1 MVNLLNLQPEE
12 KILDCVP
19 VRDFNLP
26 GHFLMMA
33 TKKGVIKKTPL
44 EAYSRPKKGGII
56 AIKLREGD
64 ELVDVV
70 VTKPNDQIVLATA
83 GGRAI
88 RFAEADA
95 RPMGRNTS
103 GVKGISLKKGDELVG
118 MVVADPTATLLTAC
132 VNGYGKRTE
141 FGPGDELAGRDAA
154 PLPDEEGL
162 DSTEGADASPVEPV
176 EPEDADDVSSSN
188 RYRTQRRG
196 GMGVID
202 IKTTKRNGRVVAISR
217 VDDSDELIMMTSR
230 GKVQRVLVREI
241 NVIGRNTQGVR
252 IMSLDEGD
260 TLAAV
265 VRVPS
270 GETSQIGDEP
280 VGGQRPAPPP
290 TLATGLEEDQEGA
303 APAEDEEE
311 DS

>member
-1 MVNLLNLQPEE
+1 
-12 KILDCVP
+12 
-19 VRDFNLP
+19 
-26 GHFLMMA
+26 MMA
-33 TKKGVIKKTPL
+33 TRKGVIKKTPL

-88 RFAEADA
+88 RFAESDA

-118 MVVADPTATLLTAC
+118 MVVADPNATLLTAC

-141 FGPGDELAGRDAA
+141 FGPGDEMTGRDAA
-154 PLPDEEGL
+154 PLPDEEDL
-162 DSTEGADASPVEPV
+162 DATDGGDATPG

-241 NVIGRNTQGVR
+241 SVIGRNTQGVR
-252 IMSLDEGD
+252 IMSLDDGD

-270 GETSQIGDEP
+270 GETSQIGEEP
-280 VGGQRPAPPP
+280 VGDKQPVPPSIMP
-290 TLATGLEEDQEGA
+290 TGLEEDLEGTQ
-303 APAEDEEE
+303 PAEDEEE
-311 DS
+311 NS

>member
-1 MVNLLNLQPEE
+1 
-12 KILDCVP
+12 
-19 VRDFNLP
+19 
-26 GHFLMMA
+26 
-33 TKKGVIKKTPL
+33 
-44 EAYSRPKKGGII
+44 
-56 AIKLREGD
+56 
-64 ELVDVV
+64 
-70 VTKPNDQIVLATA
+70 
-83 GGRAI
+83 
-88 RFAEADA
+88 
-95 RPMGRNTS
+95 
-103 GVKGISLKKGDELVG
+103 
-118 MVVADPTATLLTAC
+118 MVVADPAATLLTAC

-154 PLPDEEGL
+154 PLPDDEGL
-162 DSTEGADASPVEPV
+162 DSTDAVESTPAESV
-176 EPEDADDVSSSN
+176 EPEDAEDVSSSN

-280 VGGQRPAPPP
+280 LGDNRSAPTPNLP
-290 TLATGLEEDQEGA
+290 SELVEDQVGTT
-303 APAEDEEE
+303 PAEDEEE
-311 DS
+311 NS